1 MCATALI
8 AGIVSGCRTTE
19 LGRLGKEPKSIV
31 HYDGAK
37 ALHMAADHRRAVME
51 FERFLSRNS
60 KSSLA
65 PAARYYL
72 ARSYQ
77 VMNDFGPARRNLQE
91 LLDNYDTG
99 IWVDLAR
106 WELEKIDVLKIVR
119 PAGTAQK

>member
-1 MCATALI
+1 MCATALM

-37 ALHMAADHRRAVME
+37 ALHMAANHRRAAME

-60 KSSLA
+60 KSPLA

-77 VMNDFGPARRNLQE
+77 VMNDFGPARTNLQE

-106 WELEKIDVLKIVR
+106 WELEKIDASKIVR